1 MRRQAMAV
9 LWVTLLGTWPLAA
22 GAIGGDDVNTGTK
35 VNAATQACQ
44 AEIAKK
50 GAAFASATAKAVN
63 DCLDATVKCD
73 EQSTAEKALACRRG
87 LLRPGTGKCAVGK
100 LDEGASLTG
109 TGAAAHADALAATS
123 KAALIKAMNTYNA
136 ALQKK
141 CFDAAGVDLA
151 SVSIGLGFSPAPANK
166 LQLSDATNANPGG
179 VGCLA
184 NGLVLQTHPLAD
196 DIASVL
202 DPLHETCVASN
213 DELELGT
220 ACTSNGDC
228 GAGGLCG
235 KLAKVVRDGSIE
247 DCQGL
252 APECGDAEIGFP
264 ETCDDG
270 NVASGDGC
278 SSSCA
283 VEVVCGDGF
292 SIEPEACDDGNV
304 ANGDGCSSLC
314 AIEPL
319 PPSPFPATGQTT
331 CWDPADITT
340 PITTIAC
347 AGTRQ
352 DGELQFGATLS
363 YIDNGDG
370 TITDNNTGLMWEKLS
385 ADGSIHDFNTTY
397 TWQDAFSVKIVTL
410 NGGGGFAGHTD
421 WRLPNRR
428 ELESIVNLEGYQ
440 PAMHPIF
447 FAPCSAGCSFP
458 TCSCTQSGFYNAS
471 FYYSSSTNVSGA
483 QNAWGVV
490 FYDGYVHAVPKAG
503 AYYVRAVRGGS

>member
-1 MRRQAMAV
+1 MRGRRAGLM
-9 LWVTLLGTWPLAA
+9 LSMLLGSWPLAA
-22 GAIGGDDVNTGTK
+22 LAVGGDDVNTSTK

-50 GAAFASATAKAVN
+50 GAAFASATAKSVN
-63 DCLDATVKCD
+63 DCLDAIVKCD

-87 LLRPGTGKCAVGK
+87 LLRPGSGKCAVGK

-109 TGAAAHADALAATS
+109 TGAAAHADSLSATS

-151 SVSIGLGFSPAPANK
+151 SVSIGLGFSPAPASK

-196 DIASVL
+196 DIVSVL
-202 DPLHETCVASN
+202 DPLHETCVASS
-213 DELELGT
+213 DPLELGT

-228 GAGGLCG
+228 GASGVCG
-235 KLAKVVRDGSIE
+235 KLARVVRDGSIE
-247 DCQGL
+247 ECQGP

-314 AIEPL
+314 AIEP
-319 PPSPFPATGQTT
+319 PGPSQLFPASGQTT
-331 CWDPADITT
+331 CWDPADVTV
-340 PITTIAC
+340 PIATIPC
-347 AGTRQ
+347 AGTGQ
-352 DGELQFGATLS
+352 DGDLQFGATLS
-363 YIDNGDG
+363 YTDNGDG

-385 ADGSIHDFNTTY
+385 DDGSIHDKDTSY
-397 TWQDAFSVKIVTL
+397 TWANAFAVKIATL
-410 NGGGGFAGHTD
+410 NAGGGFAGHTD
-421 WRLPNRR
+421 WRLPNMK
-428 ELESIVNLEGYQ
+428 ELQSIVDYQ
-440 PAMHPIF
+440 IAYPGPTVNPVF
-447 FAPCSAGCSFP
+447 NTGCVPSATVLTG
-458 TCSCTQSGFYNAS
+458 SCTLSN
-471 FYYSSSTNVSGA
+471 YYWSSSSYVFTPH
-483 QNAWGVV
+483 NAWIVYFDSGNVNAN
-490 FYDGYVHAVPKAG
+490 YKTLY
-503 AYYVRAVRGGS
+503 YYVRAVRGGS